1 MTRPNILF
9 FMTDQQRADAMGC
22 SGGWLKTP
30 NLDRIAREGVRF
42 SRCVTTTPIC
52 VPARVTLATGRYPH
66 NNAVWTNVT
75 YTLPEDAATWM
86 RVIRDLGYRTS
97 LFGKTHLHPHRG
109 DLRDSEHLLH
119 AYGLDDVNEIGGP
132 RASANVGSH
141 MTAMWEEKGLLE
153 AYRADFNERFDN
165 KPHVVR
171 PSVLPLEDYYDVY
184 VGQCAKL
191 YLEEYDR
198 REPWF
203 CWVSFGGPHEPWDTP
218 EPYASM
224 YEPDAMPTPIP
235 RAADDHDRPRGWLD
249 HRMEHGSPKLYPGDE
264 AAMRANYAG
273 NVTLIDHQIGE
284 VLEAVEKRGE
294 LGRTIIAFT
303 SDHGE
308 MNGDWGLIYK
318 MNFLG
323 GAVSVPLIVRTP
335 ETSKEQMPP
344 GSASDPGQLVHG
356 RRAGP
361 GHGRGRRHRLWG
373 TAANGG
379 RVNDAPAENCDLGP
393 TLVELAGGEIEY
405 QQFAK
410 SLVPAMSDGSTAPHR
425 EDAISEIQGEVM
437 LADAKWK
444 TAINDDGQVYL
455 LFDLENDP
463 DETRNLAG
471 LDDYR
476 DVGDGLRLRILE
488 RIVQSQLKVP

>member
-1 MTRPNILF
+1 MTQPNILF

-22 SGGWLKTP
+22 SGGWLETP
-30 NLDRIAREGVRF
+30 NLDRIAGEGVRF

-66 NNAVWTNVT
+66 NNAVWNNFQ
-75 YTLPEDAATWM
+75 YTLPEDASTWM
-86 RVIRDLGYRTS
+86 QVIRDLGYRTS
-97 LFGKTHLHPHRG
+97 LFGKTHLHPHG
-109 DLRDSEHLLH
+109 DVDLREREYLLH

-132 RASANVGSH
+132 RASARIGSH
-141 MTAMWEEKGLLE
+141 MTAMWEEKGVWE
-153 AYRADFNERFDN
+153 AYRADFKERFDN

-171 PSVLPLEDYYDVY
+171 PSVLPLELYYDVY
-184 VGQCAKL
+184 VGQCAKR

-198 REPWF
+198 EEPWF

-224 YEPDAMPTPIP
+224 YDPAAMPAPIP
-235 RAADDHDRPRGWLD
+235 CAPADHDRPRGWLD
-249 HRMEHGSPKLYPGDE
+249 EFMEHRSPRLDPGDE

-284 VLEAVEKRGE
+284 VLEVVEKRGE
-294 LGRTIIAFT
+294 LDRTVIAFT

-318 MNFLG
+318 QNFLS

-335 ETSKEQMPP
+335 AT
-344 GSASDPGQLVHG
+344 ASG
-356 RRAGP
+356 
-361 GHGRGRRHRLWG
+361 
-373 TAANGG
+373 GG
-379 RVNDAPAENCDLGP
+379 RVNDTPAENCDIGP

-410 SLVPAMSDGSTAPHR
+410 SLVPAMNGGSKVPHR
-425 EDAISEIQGEVM
+425 DDAISELRGEVM
-437 LADAKWK
+437 LADANWK
-444 TAINDDGQVYL
+444 GAINSDGQVYL

-463 DETRNLAG
+463 DETVNLAG
-471 LDDYR
+471 LPDYR
-476 DVGDGLRLRILE
+476 EVEDHLRLRILE
-488 RIVQSQLKVP
+488 RIARSQLTAR

>member
-22 SGGWLKTP
+22 SGSWLETP

-66 NNAVWTNVT
+66 NNAVWNNLQ
-75 YTLPEDAATWM
+75 YTLPEDASTWM

-97 LFGKTHLHPHRG
+97 LFGKTHLHPHG
-109 DLRDSEHLLH
+109 KVDLREREYLLH

-153 AYRADFNERFDN
+153 AYRADFKERFDN

-184 VGQCAKL
+184 VGQCAKR

-198 REPWF
+198 KEPWF

-224 YEPDAMPTPIP
+224 YEPDAMPAPIS

-249 HRMEHGSPKLYPGDE
+249 DFMERRSPQLDPGDE

-273 NVTLIDHQIGE
+273 NVTLIDYQIGE

-294 LGRTIIAFT
+294 LDRTIIAFT

-318 MNFLG
+318 MNFLSG
-323 GAVSVPLIVRTP
+323 SVSVPLIVRTP
-335 ETSKEQMPP
+335 ETSME
-344 GSASDPGQLVHG
+344 
-356 RRAGP
+356 
-361 GHGRGRRHRLWG
+361 
-373 TAANGG
+373 
-379 RVNDAPAENCDLGP
+379 
-393 TLVELAGGEIEY
+393 
-405 QQFAK
+405 
-410 SLVPAMSDGSTAPHR
+410 
-425 EDAISEIQGEVM
+425 
-437 LADAKWK
+437 
-444 TAINDDGQVYL
+444 
-455 LFDLENDP
+455 
-463 DETRNLAG
+463 
-471 LDDYR
+471 
-476 DVGDGLRLRILE
+476 
-488 RIVQSQLKVP
+488 

>member
-1 MTRPNILF
+1 MTQPNILF
-9 FMTDQQRADAMGC
+9 FMTDQQRADAMGW

-30 NLDRIAREGVRF
+30 NLDRIAGEGVRF

-66 NNAVWTNVT
+66 NNAVWNNLQ
-75 YTLPEDAATWM
+75 YTLPEDASTWM

-97 LFGKTHLHPHRG
+97 LFGKTHLHPHG
-109 DLRDSEHLLH
+109 DVDLREREYLLH

-132 RASANVGSH
+132 RASARTGSH
-141 MTAMWEEKGLLE
+141 MTAMWEEKGVWE
-153 AYRADFNERFDN
+153 AYRADFKERFDN

-171 PSVLPLEDYYDVY
+171 PSVLPLELYYDVY
-184 VGQCAKL
+184 VGQCAKR

-198 REPWF
+198 EEPWF

-224 YEPDAMPTPIP
+224 YEPATMPEPIP
-235 RAADDHDRPRGWLD
+235 RAPDDHDRPRGWLD
-249 HRMEHGSPKLYPGDE
+249 EFMEHRSPKLDPGDE

-284 VLEAVEKRGE
+284 VLEVVEKRGE
-294 LGRTIIAFT
+294 LDRTVIAFT

-318 MNFLG
+318 QNFLS

-335 ETSKEQMPP
+335 ETVS
-344 GSASDPGQLVHG
+344 
-356 RRAGP
+356 
-361 GHGRGRRHRLWG
+361 
-373 TAANGG
+373 NGG
-379 RVNDAPAENCDLGP
+379 RVNGSPAENCDVGP

-410 SLVPAMSDGSTAPHR
+410 SLVPAMNGSTTPYR
-425 EDAISEIQGEVM
+425 EDAISEIQREIM
-437 LADAKWK
+437 LANAKWK
-444 TAINDDGQVYL
+444 AAINEDGRVYL

-476 DVGDGLRLRILE
+476 DVEDGLRLRMLE
-488 RIVQSQLKVP
+488 RIAQSQLKEP